1 MKNLKFK
8 VKKYDS
14 LNPYLKEGDVLT
26 FPEGE
31 SHYLNLTS
39 SKTGNVKI
47 QAKHVELINDETT
60 KEPEKDAQPPKEPNQ
75 ETQGGTP
82 ENNGND
88 SGTTENSG
96 AETDSGAPGGGVP
109 AGNPSADVNPPTVDF

>member
-8 VKKYDS
+8 IKKYDS
-14 LNPYLKEGDVLT
+14 LNPYIKEGDVLT

-39 SKTGNVKI
+39 PKTGNVKI
-47 QAKHVELINDETT
+47 QAKYVELISDETT

-82 ENNGND
+82 ENIRADG
-88 SGTTENSG
+88 GTTENSG
-96 AETDSGAPGGGVP
+96 AEENSGAQGGGVP
-109 AGNPSADVNPPTVDF
+109 AGDSPADVNPFTSID